1 MSASLHD
8 PPLKIGMLAGE
19 ASGDQL
25 GAALVREIKK
35 RVPTAQCFGIGGPA
49 MVAEGF
55 VSAADME
62 RLTVN
67 GLIDPLMRLPELI
80 RLLILMRDKVIAS
93 QAMCFV
99 GIDYNVFNLLLA
111 GLLHRR
117 GIKTVHYVSPSVW
130 AWRRR
135 RLKKIAKN
143 IDLMLTLYPH
153 ETQLYEQHHI
163 PVAFVGHPMADEIG
177 YEEDASQS
185 AEDKHKRKARAQLGI
200 DQGARV
206 VALLPGSR
214 AREVGYTGR
223 DFLQTAEYL
232 SPQVDWFVIP
242 AANAKRRMQLEAML
256 RDYPTVAGRVQ
267 LLDGQARQAI
277 KAADLVLVNSGTAT
291 LEALLLRRPMI
302 MSYRLGAL
310 TYAIVSRLVYPTWFA
325 LPNILAGRQLVPEF
339 IQQDAD
345 PRRMAAAATEL
356 LTAPHHR
363 DLLDEFARIHRQLI
377 TKRAPGGEAA
387 MAVLHLCGVSDA

>member
-1 MSASLHD
+1 MSTSLPV
-8 PPLKIGMLAGE
+8 PPLKIGMVAGE

-35 RVPTAQCFGIGGPA
+35 VVPRAHCFGIGGPA

-55 VSAADME
+55 VSEVDME
-62 RLTVN
+62 RLSVN
-67 GLIDPLMRLPELI
+67 GFIDPLMRLPELI
-80 RLLILMRDKVIAS
+80 RGLLLMRDKVIAS
-93 QAMCFV
+93 QATCFV
-99 GIDYNVFNLLLA
+99 GIDFNGFNLLLA

-163 PVAFVGHPMADEIG
+163 PVAFVGHPMADEIS
-177 YEEDASQS
+177 YEEATSQR
-185 AEDKHKRKARAQLGI
+185 DQHKTNARAQLGI
-200 DQGARV
+200 APGARV
-206 VALLPGSR
+206 VAILPGSR
-214 AREVGYTGR
+214 AREVNYSGR

-232 SPQVDWFVIP
+232 SQEVDWFVIP
-242 AANAKRRMQLEAML
+242 AANVKRRRQLEAML
-256 RDYPTVAGRVQ
+256 GDYPAVAGRVQ
-267 LLDGQARQAI
+267 LVDGQVRQAI

-310 TYAIVSRLVYPTWFA
+310 TYTIVSRLVYSKWFA

-356 LTAPHHR
+356 LLAPDHS

-377 TKRAPGGEAA
+377 TNKAPGRAA
-387 MAVLHLCGVSDA
+387 AQALLALCGVADA